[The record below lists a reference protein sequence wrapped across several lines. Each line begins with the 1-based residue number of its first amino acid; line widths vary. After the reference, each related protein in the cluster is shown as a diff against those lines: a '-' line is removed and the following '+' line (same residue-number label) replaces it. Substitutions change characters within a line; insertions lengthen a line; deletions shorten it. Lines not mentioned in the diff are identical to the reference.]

1 MAEQKEKS
9 LEQELTQL
17 KEIVK
22 QLSDPELPLDDS
34 VKLFEEGIAL
44 AASTEKRINEL
55 ELKVQMLSQ
64 EEIENG

>member
-9 LEQELTQL
+9 LEQELTEL

-22 QLSDPELPLDDS
+22 KLSDPELPLDDS
-34 VKLFEEGIAL
+34 VKLFEQGVSL